1 MSSTAYIIGTA
12 FTPTEFALPGSIGNE
27 ATCAFQAW
35 LFQIGIVS
43 GYYSL
48 LLLVCFLL
56 VVKYNWTERKFSKVA
71 CWVHLGIITL
81 SLIMALAV
89 IPFATPNWRYCY
101 LESRGALN
109 IVFYT
114 IPVALCLL
122 AMTVLT
128 VIFVRYVKQVHR
140 KTLSKSMKGQ
150 GKQRGSL
157 ASRTVR
163 QSGVWFLA
171 VFYLVWPIQF
181 TTFVFPTVPRYYWIW
196 VLTAI
201 LGPLQGFLNAL
212 VVFCRDRK
220 SMQRRVSQSTKK
232 LLSLFNTKFTSAGSG
247 EVVDPEL
254 AGGREA
260 KQSVE
265 YLVEREAA
273 AQSEIGIGQ
282 LESLEEE
289 EEEEEKTPEAAS
301 DDERDVLEEEGF
313 DKNDEGV
320 LQHAIN
326 AGLLNDDDSKIFRE
340 SIERIQ
346 RTLE

>member
-1 MSSTAYIIGTA
+1 
-12 FTPTEFALPGSIGNE
+12 
-27 ATCAFQAW
+27 
-35 LFQIGIVS
+35 
-43 GYYSL
+43 
-48 LLLVCFLL
+48 
-56 VVKYNWTERKFSKVA
+56 
-71 CWVHLGIITL
+71 
-81 SLIMALAV
+81 
-89 IPFATPNWRYCY
+89 
-101 LESRGALN
+101 
-109 IVFYT
+109 
-114 IPVALCLL
+114 
-122 AMTVLT
+122 
-128 VIFVRYVKQVHR
+128 
-140 KTLSKSMKGQ
+140 
-150 GKQRGSL
+150 
-157 ASRTVR
+157 
-163 QSGVWFLA
+163 
-171 VFYLVWPIQF
+171 
-181 TTFVFPTVPRYYWIW
+181 
-196 VLTAI
+196 
-201 LGPLQGFLNAL
+201 
-212 VVFCRDRK
+212 
-220 SMQRRVSQSTKK
+220 MQRRVSQSTKK
-232 LLSLFNTKFTSAGSG
+232 LLSLLNTRFTSAGSS
-247 EVVDPEL
+247 EVVGPEL